1 MLQPA
6 VAELMHPVT
15 PQHCNTVF
23 LHPEIKISAPKSKTS
38 RLGSSTLTTA
48 IWPEER
54 KSHLQKCEVQLFS
67 PSASFLF
74 FAKQKRRRA
83 PTTPTS
89 SSSAAWRR
97 LLLLFVFRQ
106 RLSGLISYLGPG
118 LCRSSSLGREDQ
130 TPTAVR
136 STSSGCALACLRSV
150 FECAL
155 SLSAAQDV

>member
-1 MLQPA
+1 MLQLA

-54 KSHLQKCEVQLFS
+54 KAHLQKCEVQLFS

-74 FAKQKRRRA
+74 FTKQKRRGFAETWR
-83 PTTPTS
+83 TPT
-89 SSSAAWRR
+89 RR
-97 LLLLFVFRQ
+97 NDSYFFLIRSPETPASPLCFPPAVKRPYLLSWPETVQIILAGPRGSNAHRRPLHLQWLRA
-106 RLSGLISYLGPG
+106 RLPPQ
-118 LCRSSSLGREDQ
+118 C
-130 TPTAVR
+130 V
-136 STSSGCALACLRSV
+136 
-150 FECAL
+150 
-155 SLSAAQDV
+155 